1 MAIVYLSLGSN
12 SGDRVGYVQQAASML
27 GEIENTNLVAS
38 SSFYE
43 TEPWHMKTDNW
54 FVNAVIALSTNLE
67 PEKLLEECHRV
78 ENILG
83 RKRRENSGGF
93 KDRTIDID
101 ILFYDDKIITT
112 DELIIPHRFIQ
123 RRAFV
128 LVPMLEI
135 AQDFVH
141 PVLKKTISTLFD
153 ELESPEQ
160 VYLYGTRV

>member
-12 SGDRVGYVQQAASML
+12 AGDRVGYVQQAASML
-27 GEIENTNLVAS
+27 GEIEDTNLVES
-38 SSFYE
+38 SSLYE

-67 PEKLLEECHRV
+67 PEKLLEECHRI

-83 RKRRENSGGF
+83 RKRGDNSTGF

-101 ILFYDDKIITT
+101 ILFYDDKVITT

-141 PVLKKTISTLFD
+141 PVLKKNISTLFD

-160 VYLYGTRV
+160 VFLYGTRV